1 MFLISLRPAMRWAAI
16 SNRAGAPL
24 KLLVVEGCRR
34 ELRLHCQTT
43 STFASLVQGVSILK
57 WQMIKPWHKS
67 KGQQWF
73 KESTI
78 GQSQQSFKVVTSV
91 IPSAPLSICTFWRLT
106 LQLPPR
112 FSLQCT
118 GLLSALPLRLSPSP
132 PPSAQWW
139 LMSLKDAAGD
149 SWQRSGLLRAD
160 CHLAVK
166 DTLHLP
172 GAVGF

>member
-1 MFLISLRPAMRWAAI
+1 MWAAI
-16 SNRAGAPL
+16 GNRAGATF

-43 STFASLVQGVSILK
+43 STFGSLVQGVSILK

-91 IPSAPLSICTFWRLT
+91 TPPPSINLHLLKAHPSITASFLFAVYRAAVSPPSLPLCLSPSLRSVVTDESEGRRWRFMAAFRSFKGR
-106 LQLPPR
+106 LPPR
-112 FSLQCT
+112 T
-118 GLLSALPLRLSPSP
+118 ER
-132 PPSAQWW
+132 
-139 LMSLKDAAGD
+139 
-149 SWQRSGLLRAD
+149 
-160 CHLAVK
+160 
-166 DTLHLP
+166 
-172 GAVGF
+172 